1 MAFKMKRL
9 TFILIIGILVAC
21 TNNSIS
27 LDKQESVSTDSAE
40 MTNSDTNG
48 IVENDNK
55 RETIFYFK
63 DSTKYSHEWIKE
75 FKERHSG
82 YTSVQLF
89 DDTIIINNDRKDFI
103 TLPTDLPFDSEV
115 YYELTE
121 EGRTISLTVKRIN
134 YTTIEY
140 SYADNDN
147 EKKGLAHIEPV
158 FYFGAEGM
166 FEDDDGM
173 TYGMNEYID
182 HSQKDCW
189 TYIYVGM
196 KSINKTFLKE
206 GCEGH
211 LEKLTTP
218 LLTRKE

>member
-1 MAFKMKRL
+1 MKRL

-21 TNNSIS
+21 TNNSTS
-27 LDKQESVSTDSAE
+27 LDKQENVSTDSAE
-40 MTNSDTNG
+40 MTNSDTNV

-55 RETIFYFK
+55 RETTFYFK
-63 DSTKYSHEWIKE
+63 DSTKYSQEWIKE
-75 FKERHSG
+75 FKERHRG
-82 YTSVQLF
+82 YKSVQLI

-103 TLPTDLPFDSEV
+103 TLPTDLPIDSEV
-115 YYELTE
+115 YYELIQDGSTF
-121 EGRTISLTVKRIN
+121 SLTVKRIN

-140 SYADNDN
+140 RYADVNT
-147 EKKGLAHIEPV
+147 KKEGLAHIEPV
-158 FYFGAEGM
+158 FYFGAEGV

-182 HSQKDCW
+182 NSQKDCW

-196 KSINKTFLKE
+196 QSINKTFLKH
-206 GCEGH
+206 GCETH